1 VDRDELLADA
11 YNNLK
16 WALYGKGKLE
26 INGSIQ
32 RKVRYLT
39 ELYNIGLEDILHDIF
54 ENFVS
59 KKHYENFDPSEGKLS
74 TFMTHYANLSLL
86 NIIKKYKR
94 INSKEVSLPDDYEDT
109 FDQKSRFSLSYL
121 ENCALCGG
129 FSEPI
134 TPEGYYLTKELLEL
148 MKEYFDADDFAVLT
162 GMKTRQEVA
171 QEKGLTYQTYR
182 KQLYRRRKLFETVLE
197 ESGYLVN

>member
-16 WALYGKGKLE
+16 WALYGKGKFE

-39 ELYNIGLEDILHDIF
+39 ELYNIDLEDILHDIF
-54 ENFVS
+54 EKFVS
-59 KKHYENFDPSEGKLS
+59 KKHYENFNPAEGKLS

-86 NIIKKYKR
+86 NIIKKYNR
-94 INSKEVSLPDDYEDT
+94 INSKEISFPDDYEDT
-109 FDQKSRFSLSYL
+109 FDQKKRYSLSYREQGVL
-121 ENCALCGG
+121 TDGLAEQ
-129 FSEPI
+129 I
-134 TPEGYYLTKELLEL
+134 TPEDYYMEKELFEL
-148 MKEYFDADDFAVLT
+148 VKEFFGEDDFAVLT
-162 GMKTRQEVA
+162 GMKTRQDVA
-171 QEKGLTYQTYR
+171 QENGLKYQTYR
-182 KQLYRRRKLFETVLE
+182 KRLYRNKKLFESMMQ